1 MFLDVQK
8 NDVALEEIEVGLH
21 IEEELL
27 IRADLILLPLDD
39 QLKFL
44 EEEVRVVL
52 MEQQNWSD
60 IPDGSFV
67 LFEESSKVDH
77 RIDRLQ
83 RIPVYFLYI
92 QRGT

>member
-52 MEQQNWSD
+52 MEQQN
-60 IPDGSFV
+60 
-67 LFEESSKVDH
+67 
-77 RIDRLQ
+77 
-83 RIPVYFLYI
+83 
-92 QRGT
+92 